1 MPLKAEFGATVNVA
15 ELLPPA
21 GTMAE
26 ATELDRVNVGAG
38 VTVKVTGAVEVLP
51 AQLAVTTTA

>member
-1 MPLKAEFGATVNVA
+1 
-15 ELLPPA
+15 
-21 GTMAE
+21 MAE